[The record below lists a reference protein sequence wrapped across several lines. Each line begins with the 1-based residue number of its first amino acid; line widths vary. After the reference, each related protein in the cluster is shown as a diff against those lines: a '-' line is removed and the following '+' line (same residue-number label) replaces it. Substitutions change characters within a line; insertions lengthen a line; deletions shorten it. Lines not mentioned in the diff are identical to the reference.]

1 MGFLDYIKTALDNI
15 GSAKLRSLLTSLGI
29 IIGIGSVVL
38 ISSIGGG
45 VSSTIT
51 GAFSGLGSTQMSI
64 SSSAPVTDNGGE
76 SGFGGRGGGGLGGA
90 TVASTLSVDDA
101 TALTSVEGVAAA
113 APVIDVVSKV
123 AGPDKTLDI
132 GVTGTTPAY
141 QTATAKTLAG
151 GRIFSETASEVV
163 LNQSAAKGLFGAAD
177 PLGQAVKINDAAYTV
192 VGVFTDP
199 ISPFAQS
206 GPGRSA
212 EQSGAN
218 AAVYIPVGPALTL
231 AGTQKVS
238 QIAVAASSPEVVDA
252 TIERI
257 RTTLTQR
264 HGNVEDFTILSF
276 QQLTA
281 SFTQV
286 FNTLTI
292 FLAAIAAISLLVG
305 GIGIM
310 NIMLVTVTERTRE
323 IGIAKAIGATSGSVV
338 VQFLVEAVMLSV
350 IGGVLGLLV
359 AWLGTVALGRL
370 LGLPA
375 VVSISTIATA
385 VGVSA
390 AIGIFF
396 GVFPAWRA
404 ARLDPIVALRHRIAP
419 SAKRILELF
428 CSTAQQAE
436 SPGPPA

>member
-1 MGFLDYIKTALDNI
+1 MAFFDYIKTALENI
-15 GSAKLRSLLTSLGI
+15 SSAKLRSLLTSLGI

-38 ISSIGGG
+38 IGSIGGG

-51 GAFSGLGSTQMSI
+51 SAFSGLGSTQMSI
-64 SSSAPVTDNGGE
+64 SSSAPVTDNGNQ
-76 SGFGGRGGGGLGGA
+76 SGFGGRGAGGGLGGA
-90 TVASTLSVDDA
+90 IVAGTLSTEDASALMSVD
-101 TALTSVEGVAAA
+101 GVAAA
-113 APVIDVVSKV
+113 APVIEVVAKV
-123 AGPDKTLDI
+123 TGPAKTLDL
-132 GVTGTTPAY
+132 GVTGTTSAY
-141 QTATAKTLAG
+141 QTATAKTLVD

-163 LNQSAAKGLFGAAD
+163 LNQSAATELFGTAG
-177 PLGQAVKINDAAYTV
+177 PLGQTVKINDATYTV

-199 ISPFAQS
+199 VSPFAQT
-206 GPGRSA
+206 GPGRGGA
-212 EQSGAN
+212 AQSGAN
-218 AAVYIPVGPALTL
+218 AAVYMPVGTALTL

-238 QIAVAASSPEVVDA
+238 QIAVAAGSPEVVDA

-257 RTTLTQR
+257 RTALVQR
-264 HGNVEDFTILSF
+264 HNNVQDFTITSF

-286 FNTLTI
+286 FNTLTL

-338 VQFLVEAVMLSV
+338 IQFLVEAVMLSV

-375 VVSISTIATA
+375 VVSISTIILA
-385 VGVSA
+385 VSVSA

-396 GVFPAWRA
+396 GVVPAWRA
-404 ARLDPIVALRHRIAP
+404 ARLDPIVALRH
-419 SAKRILELF
+419 E
-428 CSTAQQAE
+428 
-436 SPGPPA
+436 

>member
-1 MGFLDYIKTALDNI
+1 MAFLDYIKTALDNI
-15 GSAKLRSLLTSLGI
+15 GSSKLRSLLTSLGI

-51 GAFSGLGSTQMSI
+51 DAFSGLGSTQMTI
-64 SSSAPVTDNGGE
+64 SSSAPVAAGDE
-76 SGFGGRGGGGLGGA
+76 QSGFGGRPSGGGGFGGA
-90 TVASTLSVDDA
+90 AVASTLSVDDA
-101 TALTSVEGVAAA
+101 AALTSVQGVAAA
-113 APVIDVVSKV
+113 APVINVVSKV
-123 AGPDKTLDI
+123 AGPDSTLDI
-132 GVTGTTPAY
+132 GVTGTTPTY
-141 QTATAKTLAG
+141 QAATAKTLVE
-151 GRIFSETASEVV
+151 GRIFSKAAPEVV
-163 LNQSAAKGLFGAAD
+163 LNQSAAKGLFGTAD
-177 PLGQAVKINDAAYTV
+177 PLGQPVKIGDVSYTV

-199 ISPFAQS
+199 VSPFAQS
-206 GPGRSA
+206 GAGRRA

-218 AAVYIPVGPALTL
+218 AAVYMPVGPALTL

-238 QIAVAASSPEVVDA
+238 QIAVAASSPEVVGA

-264 HGNVEDFTILSF
+264 HDNVEDFTILSF

-281 SFTQV
+281 SFAQV

-338 VQFLVEAVMLSV
+338 VQFLVESVMLSV

-359 AWLGTVALGRL
+359 AWLGTVALGQL

-404 ARLDPIVALRHRIAP
+404 ARLDPIVALRH
-419 SAKRILELF
+419 E
-428 CSTAQQAE
+428 
-436 SPGPPA
+436 

>member
-1 MGFLDYIKTALDNI
+1 MAFFDYIKTALENI
-15 GSAKLRSLLTSLGI
+15 SSAKLRSLLTSLGI

-38 ISSIGGG
+38 IGSIGGG

-51 GAFSGLGSTQMSI
+51 SAFSGLGSTQMSI
-64 SSSAPVTDNGGE
+64 SSSAPVTDNGNQ
-76 SGFGGRGGGGLGGA
+76 SGFGGRGAGGGLGGA
-90 TVASTLSVDDA
+90 IVAGTLSTEDASALMSVD
-101 TALTSVEGVAAA
+101 GVAAA
-113 APVIDVVSKV
+113 APVIEVVAKV
-123 AGPDKTLDI
+123 TGPAKTLDL
-132 GVTGTTPAY
+132 GVTGTTSAY
-141 QTATAKTLAG
+141 QTATAKTLVD

-163 LNQSAAKGLFGAAD
+163 LNQSAATELFGTAG
-177 PLGQAVKINDAAYTV
+177 PLGQTVKINDATYTV

-199 ISPFAQS
+199 VSPFAQT
-206 GPGRSA
+206 GPGRGGA
-212 EQSGAN
+212 AQSGAN
-218 AAVYIPVGPALTL
+218 AAVYMPVGTALTL

-238 QIAVAASSPEVVDA
+238 QIAVAAGSPEVVDA

-257 RTTLTQR
+257 RTALVQR
-264 HGNVEDFTILSF
+264 HNNVQDFTITSF

-286 FNTLTI
+286 FNTLTL

-338 VQFLVEAVMLSV
+338 IQFLVEAVMLSV

-375 VVSISTIATA
+375 VVSISTIILA

-396 GVFPAWRA
+396 GVVPAWRA
-404 ARLDPIVALRHRIAP
+404 ARLDPIVALRH
-419 SAKRILELF
+419 E
-428 CSTAQQAE
+428 
-436 SPGPPA
+436 

>member
-1 MGFLDYIKTALDNI
+1 MAFFDYIKTALENI
-15 GSAKLRSLLTSLGI
+15 SSAKLRSLLTSLGI

-51 GAFSGLGSTQMSI
+51 SAFSGLGSTQMSI
-64 SSSAPVTDNGGE
+64 SSSAPVTDNGNQ
-76 SGFGGRGGGGLGGA
+76 SGFGGRGAGGGLGGA
-90 TVASTLSVDDA
+90 TVAGTLSTEDASALMSVD
-101 TALTSVEGVAAA
+101 GVAAA
-113 APVIDVVSKV
+113 APVIEVVAKV
-123 AGPDKTLDI
+123 TGPAKTLDL
-132 GVTGTTPAY
+132 GVTGTTSAY
-141 QTATAKTLAG
+141 QTATAKTLVD

-163 LNQSAAKGLFGAAD
+163 LNQSAATELFGTAG
-177 PLGQAVKINDAAYTV
+177 PLGQTVKINDATYTV

-199 ISPFAQS
+199 VSPFAQT
-206 GPGRSA
+206 GPGRGGA
-212 EQSGAN
+212 AQSGAN
-218 AAVYIPVGPALTL
+218 AAVYMPVGTALTL

-238 QIAVAASSPEVVDA
+238 QIAVAAGSPEVVDA

-257 RTTLTQR
+257 RTALVQR
-264 HGNVEDFTILSF
+264 HNNVQDFTITSF

-286 FNTLTI
+286 FNTLTL

-338 VQFLVEAVMLSV
+338 IQFLVEAVMLSV

-375 VVSISTIATA
+375 VVSISTIILA

-396 GVFPAWRA
+396 GVVPAWRA
-404 ARLDPIVALRHRIAP
+404 ARLDPIVALRH
-419 SAKRILELF
+419 E
-428 CSTAQQAE
+428 
-436 SPGPPA
+436 

>member
-1 MGFLDYIKTALDNI
+1 MGFFDYIKTALENI

-64 SSSAPVTDNGGE
+64 SSSAPVTDNGDQ
-76 SGFGGRGGGGLGGA
+76 SGFGGRPPGGGGALGGA
-90 TVASTLSVDDA
+90 AIAGTLSVDDA
-101 TALTSVEGVAAA
+101 VALTTVQGVAAA
-113 APVIDVVSKV
+113 APIIDVVAKV
-123 AGPDKTLDI
+123 AGPDNTINI

-141 QTATAKTLAG
+141 QSATAKTLVE
-151 GRIFSETASEVV
+151 GRIFIETASEVV
-163 LNQSAAKGLFGAAD
+163 LNQSSAKALFGAAD
-177 PLGQAVKINDAAYTV
+177 PLGQSVKINDAPYTI

-199 ISPFAQS
+199 VSPFAQT
-206 GPGRSA
+206 GAGRRA

-218 AAVYIPVGPALTL
+218 SAVYMPIAPALTL

-238 QIAVAASSPEVVDA
+238 QIAVAASSPDVVDA

-257 RTTLTQR
+257 RTTLTER
-264 HGNVEDFTILSF
+264 HNNVQDFTILSF

-338 VQFLVEAVMLSV
+338 IQFLVEAVMLSV

-375 VVSISTIATA
+375 EVNISTIATA

-404 ARLDPIVALRHRIAP
+404 ARLDPIVALRH
-419 SAKRILELF
+419 E
-428 CSTAQQAE
+428 
-436 SPGPPA
+436 